1 MVILQSGIKAFYQTK
16 GLKQTASISDKGQKK
31 LIEVTLFNGTAL
43 KPDQNYRVLTNN
55 FLTSGGDDFG
65 TVINKGYTIRK
76 FINHGKLR
84 SQL

>member
-16 GLKQTASISDKGQKK
+16 GLKQTASISDKGQRK
-31 LIEVTLFNGTAL
+31 LIEVTLFDGTAL

-55 FLTSGGDDFG
+55 FLAVGGNDFK
-65 TVINKGYTIRK
+65 TIFDEGYTIRK
-76 FINHGKLR
+76 WRNHGELR